1 MALLTPYNKIPEL
14 NTATILLIENEE
26 HFQTKLADAI
36 VQQEKDINVNVRLAR
51 KLPLPLEN
59 GDTRPRV
66 DLVVF
71 VASLR
76 SERRYRGYECS
87 LQAVKSSLN
96 YLASDYY
103 LGKVCFVVTDARCGT
118 VSQERLSSVRRLAAL
133 HHCPVLCA
141 EHQTEEG
148 IAMAA
153 TRLLAI
159 LKVSAGASPMAT
171 TALYLS
177 TLTRCT
183 VPSDLDHD

>member
-1 MALLTPYNKIPEL
+1 MALLTPYSKIPEL

-26 HFQTKLADAI
+26 RFQTKLADAI
-36 VQQEKDINVNVRLAR
+36 VQQEKDVNVNV
-51 KLPLPLEN
+51 
-59 GDTRPRV
+59 
-66 DLVVF
+66 
-71 VASLR
+71 
-76 SERRYRGYECS
+76 
-87 LQAVKSSLN
+87 LQAVESSLN

-118 VSQERLSSVRRLAAL
+118 LAQERMLRVRRLAAS

-153 TRLLAI
+153 MRLLTI
-159 LKVSAGASPMAT
+159 LKVSAGLSPMAT

-177 TLTRCT
+177 SLTRCAAA
-183 VPSDLDHD
+183 PELDDD

>member
-36 VQQEKDINVNVRLAR
+36 VQQEKDINVNV
-51 KLPLPLEN
+51 
-59 GDTRPRV
+59 
-66 DLVVF
+66 
-71 VASLR
+71 
-76 SERRYRGYECS
+76 

>member
-1 MALLTPYNKIPEL
+1 MALLTPYSKIPEL

-26 HFQTKLADAI
+26 RFQTKLADAI
-36 VQQEKDINVNVRLAR
+36 VQQEKDVNVNVRLAR

-59 GDTRPRV
+59 GDSRPRV

-71 VASLR
+71 VVSLR
-76 SERRYRGYECS
+76 SERS
-87 LQAVKSSLN
+87 LQAVESSLN

-118 VSQERLSSVRRLAAL
+118 LAQERMLR
-133 HHCPVLCA
+133 
-141 EHQTEEG
+141 TEEG

-153 TRLLAI
+153 MRLLTI
-159 LKVSAGASPMAT
+159 LKVSAGLSPMAT

-177 TLTRCT
+177 SLTRCAAA
-183 VPSDLDHD
+183 PELDDD

>member
-76 SERRYRGYECS
+76 SERS

>member
-1 MALLTPYNKIPEL
+1 MALLTPYSKIPEL

-26 HFQTKLADAI
+26 RFQTKLADAI
-36 VQQEKDINVNVRLAR
+36 VQQEKDVNVNVRLAR

-59 GDTRPRV
+59 GDSRPRV

-71 VASLR
+71 VVSLR
-76 SERRYRGYECS
+76 SERS
-87 LQAVKSSLN
+87 LQAVESSLN

-118 VSQERLSSVRRLAAL
+118 LAQERMLRVRRLAAS

-153 TRLLAI
+153 MRLLTI
-159 LKVSAGASPMAT
+159 LKVSAGLSPMAT

-177 TLTRCT
+177 SLTRCAAA
-183 VPSDLDHD
+183 PELDDD